1 MRQIIVLGGGLGGL
15 FTGALLAHNG
25 CQVHVLE
32 MSHTLG
38 GGLQTFVRHG
48 LTCATGMHVIGGF
61 QSGGSLHRICRYLGI
76 LDRLDIVPMPMDC
89 MAQVVSLADGK
100 EYRLPQGR
108 EAFTSCLVEHF
119 PAEAE
124 GIRRYVAAI
133 FDIASRMELFN
144 LRRPTS
150 NTIFDTAA
158 TPVGS
163 FLRQFTA
170 NDELLRVL
178 AFLHTLYGGVPES
191 TPAYIHAL
199 INVLYINGTAMF
211 GSSSQQLA
219 DALREVIV
227 SHGGEVSLGSPV
239 THIEV
244 KDHEVQYVEVQCGE
258 RLQADAYVSSLHPLV
273 MQQLCSEGAFPRVF
287 VHRLGSLPHTYS
299 VFKVYY
305 ELDAEQFPMLQAPV
319 YLHDAPAS
327 FWHLQRFDEHWPQGA
342 DLFMSP
348 VASHRSAPSAS
359 QQEAT
364 GHRMLMALC
373 PMSFD
378 AVSRWAESTTGHRP
392 ADYYQWK
399 QQMTDRLTALISRLY
414 PGFRSAIVSSFAAS
428 PLTFRDWTGSPQGS
442 MYGFA
447 HEADD
452 VFRSQLSVSTRVRN
466 LWLTGQNVSLHGIC
480 GVPLT
485 AILTAEAVLGEE
497 LLEQI

>member
-48 LTCATGMHVIGGF
+48 LSCETGMHVVGGF
-61 QSGGSLHRICRYLGI
+61 QPGGSLHRICRYLGI
-76 LDRLDIVPMPMDC
+76 LDPLDIVPMPMDC
-89 MAQVVSLADGK
+89 MAEVVSLTDGRV
-100 EYRLPQGR
+100 YRLPQGR
-108 EAFTSCLVEHF
+108 EAFTSYLVEHF

-150 NTIFDTAA
+150 NTIFESAA
-158 TPVGS
+158 TPIGT

-170 NDELLRVL
+170 DDELLRVL

-211 GSSSQQLA
+211 GSSQQLA
-219 DALREVIV
+219 DALCEVIV
-227 SHGGEVSLGSPV
+227 AHGGEVSLGSPV

-244 KDHEVQYVEVQCGE
+244 KDHEVQYVEVQRDE
-258 RLQADAYVSSLHPLV
+258 RLQAEAYVSSLHPSAMLR
-273 MQQLCSEGAFPRVF
+273 LCSEGAFPKIF
-287 VHRLGSLPHTYS
+287 ASRLATLTHTYS

-305 ELDAEQFPMLQAPV
+305 ELDAARFPALQAPV
-319 YLHDAPAS
+319 YLHDEPS
-327 FWHLQRFDEHWPQGA
+327 RYWHLQHFDENWPQGA
-342 DLFMSP
+342 DLFMTPTGSQR
-348 VASHRSAPSAS
+348 SNEHRL
-359 QQEAT
+359 
-364 GHRMLMALC
+364 LMAMC
-373 PMSFD
+373 PLSFD

-399 QQMTDRLTALISRLY
+399 QQMTDRLTALISRHY

-452 VFRSQLSVSTRVRN
+452 VFRSQFSVATRVRN

-497 LLEQI
+497 LLGQI